1 MRRGFDVFFDLRLN
15 KRLSKQARGW
25 QFETPSRPLWCHCN
39 EIYDEDYDRD
49 DDGDGDGDDDDDDG
63 DDDDDDGGG
72 DDAAAD
78 ENDDNDNDDNDINDD
93 GDFDDDDDDEEEEEE
108 KEEEEEDG
116 EDGDGGAYGGCGF
129 GFSSGGGGGGGGG
142 IYWQIT
148 QLKQNKVVCISYQIF
163 CKHMWWIL
171 WWCSHPIS
179 ADSTPNEWLWDKGT
193 RHPRSTSS
201 SQDQVSSRNF
211 VTSWHGHTLRITG
224 PLWGESIGHRWIP
237 HTMG

>member
-25 QFETPSRPLWCHCN
+25 QFETPWRPLWCHCN

-49 DDGDGDGDDDDDDG
+49 DDGDDDDDDG
-63 DDDDDDGGG
+63 DDDDDDDGGG
-72 DDAAAD
+72 DDAADD

-93 GDFDDDDDDEEEEEE
+93 GDFDDDDDEE
-108 KEEEEEDG
+108 EEEEEDG

-129 GFSSGGGGGGGGG
+129 GCGGCGGGGGGG

-163 CKHMWWIL
+163 CKHTWWIL